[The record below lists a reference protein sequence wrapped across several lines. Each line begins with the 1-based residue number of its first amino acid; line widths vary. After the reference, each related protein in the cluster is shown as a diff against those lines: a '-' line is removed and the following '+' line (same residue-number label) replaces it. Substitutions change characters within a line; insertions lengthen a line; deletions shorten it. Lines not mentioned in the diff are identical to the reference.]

1 MTKQDTQIAVLKEQM
16 SMNTQEHNEIKQSLK
31 DIKDAISG
39 LDTKFSAKWVEKG
52 ITIIITAIVLGA
64 LYTVFKNNGINL
76 IL

>member
-39 LDTKFSAKWVEKG
+39 LDTRFSAKWVEKG
-52 ITIIITAIVLGA
+52 ITVIISAIVLGVI
-64 LYTVFKNNGINL
+64 YEIFRRTGVPIK
-76 IL
+76 

>member
-52 ITIIITAIVLGA
+52 ITVIISAIVLGVIYEIFRRA
-64 LYTVFKNNGINL
+64 GIP
-76 IL
+76 IK

>member
-31 DIKDAISG
+31 EIKDAISG

-52 ITIIITAIVLGA
+52 ITVIISAIVLGVI
-64 LYTVFKNNGINL
+64 YEIFRRTGVPIK
-76 IL
+76 